1 MKNGDWKKFVEGV
14 GRIGVGGGEGEGREG
29 ETETGRQTGR
39 ERTVAAYWLAVCLK
53 LSGVT

>member
-14 GRIGVGGGEGEGREG
+14 GRIGVGGGAGEG

-39 ERTVAAYWLAVCLK
+39 ERTVAACWLAVCLK

>member
-14 GRIGVGGGEGEGREG
+14 GRIGVGVVGGEG
-29 ETETGRQTGR
+29 ETETGIQTRR
-39 ERTVAAYWLAVCLK
+39 ERTVAACWLAICLK